1 VRYLLYLSILLPN
14 TGLLIGLALVLSLL
28 HVIPLHDYLEVPC
41 HVEEAF
47 TLFWKA
53 SQRNEISGP
62 QRRSRLIDLRA
73 LVLVVLSTC
82 TMRHPTGVRDNEMAT
97 ANRVK
102 HQEELMRP
110 LRTYWACGSR

>member
-1 VRYLLYLSILLPN
+1 MRYLLYLSILLPN

-82 TMRHPTGVRDNEMAT
+82 TITLLAYGIMRWRQRIVSSIR
-97 ANRVK
+97 RS
-102 HQEELMRP
+102 L
-110 LRTYWACGSR
+110 